1 MALTP
6 EQHARRDG
14 KIGASFIP
22 YLMAGNEAKILSEW
36 RRLVGD
42 PEYVEEDLSDVWLPS
57 FGSFI
62 EPFALDWHAR
72 KTGHELVDRG
82 VWVNHPELDFIG
94 CTLDCR
100 RPFDNWVLDCKAPGR
115 FRKLDDVLDMYPGQL
130 VVQKDCAK
138 AAGAALLVVHGG
150 DEPQEY
156 EVTWDLAYAN
166 EVWSRV
172 AWFWERVESLQPPC
186 KIPAAK
192 APVPAV
198 RHVDMSTSNSWCA
211 FAEGWLATKA
221 AAKANKDAAEGIK
234 SLIEADVARAFGHGI
249 VASRAKTGA
258 ITIRVQKEAR

>member
-14 KIGASFIP
+14 KIGASFLP
-22 YLMAGNEAKILSEW
+22 YLMAGNEAKILAEW

-42 PEYVEEDLSDVWLPS
+42 PDYVEEDLSDEWLPS

-62 EPFALDWHAR
+62 EPFALDWHQK
-72 KTGHELVDRG
+72 KTGHEIIDRG

-94 CTLDCR
+94 ATLDGR
-100 RPFDNWVLDCKAPGR
+100 RPFDNRVLDCKAPGR
-115 FRKLDDVLDMYPGQL
+115 WRILQDVLDMYPSQM
-130 VVQKDCAK
+130 VIQKDCAK
-138 AAGAALLVVHGG
+138 AASAALIVVHGG
-150 DEPQEY
+150 EEPVEH
-156 EVTWDLAYAN
+156 ELTWDLAYEN

-172 AWFWERVESLQPPC
+172 NWFWQRVESLQAPC
-186 KIPAAK
+186 AIPAAA
-192 APVPAV
+192 APVPAI
-198 RHVDMSTSNSWCA
+198 RQVDMSTSNSWCT

-249 VASRAKTGA
+249 CASRSKTGA
-258 ITIRVQKEAR
+258 ITIRPTKDAR